1 MSIFYRSF
9 TELFKTKI
17 KKANLLMLIGLI
29 GSFALTVFSSF
40 KFESG
45 RLVQEHND
53 MSFMALWVTCFF
65 FVSFLLFIVFYCVT
79 CVTHEQING
88 NQTWRL
94 IPLSSIAFYTDNM
107 LSSFVSAFCFAI
119 YEALINVGLC
129 LFAMLVDKKFYQQVT
144 IVIKDIQD
152 AFTKMSTSQIAELVG
167 DMVESLI
174 LIILIGFLFYFIAD
188 FLNFSSRSI
197 TDFIPVKRG
206 GKYIRITTIFLIC
219 IVTWAITRVSGFLR
233 QALLIPI
240 GIIFGSSVLGTN
252 FSLAGSLLVMITLN
266 AILLGINLLLY
277 NKFYEAW
284 QKK

>member
-45 RLVQEHND
+45 RLVQKPNQL
-53 MSFMALWVTCFF
+53 SFMTLWVACFF

-79 CVTHEQING
+79 CITHEQING

-94 IPLSSIAFYTDNM
+94 IPLSSIALYTDNM
-107 LSSFVSAFCFAI
+107 LSSFVSALCFAI

-152 AFTKMSTSQIAELVG
+152 AFTRMSTSQIAELVG

-240 GIIFGSSVLGTN
+240 DIIFGSSVLGTN